1 MNIFFIGCIIFCGN
15 AIISSTIF
23 LLSNIWV
30 NMYILLPSVI
40 IILLRLIW
48 QQYDLGEKGY
58 VTQITHD
65 WKWESV
71 TRRICWEVKIL
82 EQDRRVKSRRGVG
95 FRRAILRPLSTR
107 TVGLREW
114 VASWNDCRST
124 SILGGGQISFKAGR
138 KEIAEWI
145 IN

>member
-71 TRRICWEVKIL
+71 TRRSFSDLKP
-82 EQDRRVKSRRGVG
+82 K
-95 FRRAILRPLSTR
+95 
-107 TVGLREW
+107 
-114 VASWNDCRST
+114 
-124 SILGGGQISFKAGR
+124 LGSN
-138 KEIAEWI
+138 KEKE
-145 IN
+145 